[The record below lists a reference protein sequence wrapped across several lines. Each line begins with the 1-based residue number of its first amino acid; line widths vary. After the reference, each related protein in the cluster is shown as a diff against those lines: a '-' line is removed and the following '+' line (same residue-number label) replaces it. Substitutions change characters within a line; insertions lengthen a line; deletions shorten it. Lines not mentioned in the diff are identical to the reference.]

1 MRWKWKWILI
11 PLLVYAVTASGG
23 TIFHHYRRAKIARM
37 FETAKREHLP
47 LLVTHTE
54 VRTWFTYRLH
64 SLDGESV
71 GLDPGNQWPIRPQGV
86 SEDGCTV
93 YYWTMIG
100 TEPKI
105 HLWRFSIPDDRPVLV
120 AKCDLM
126 EMFDPQ
132 EKKGSEILQA
142 PWRLEGDGE
151 ALSLLNVATGERKE
165 LDLEGG
171 APWEG
176 AGANPNSLYH
186 FWYSPSGVLFAF
198 DRKNAWS
205 YDIGLDKWSEV
216 VKAKTTQELFVASA
230 NGEIAAMASAA
241 ALSSPRSG
249 YDTDFIDSRTGR
261 VIRTVNDAACLSVGE
276 RWAACLQFRRTLPVS
291 LWKKGP
297 YTLRIF
303 DMQNGWEEH
312 QIVLNERAHLAL
324 YMQWGFDVALLE
336 P

>member
-11 PLLVYAVTASGG
+11 PLLVYAITASGG

-71 GLDPGNQWPIRPQGV
+71 GLDPGNQWPIKPPAV
-86 SEDGCTV
+86 SEDGRTV
-93 YYWTMIG
+93 YYWTMIA

-132 EKKGSEILQA
+132 EKKGSEILGP

-151 ALSLLNVATGERKE
+151 ALSLLNVATGERKS
-165 LDLEGG
+165 LDLDGE
-171 APWEG
+171 APWERSG
-176 AGANPNSLYH
+176 TGYARYDFG
-186 FWYSPSGVLFAF
+186 YSPSGNRLFCL
-198 DRKNAWS
+198 DRSIEWM
-205 YDIGLDKWSEV
+205 YDVGLDEWSEV
-216 VKAKTTQELFVASA
+216 TKATTSDVLFVGSRDGALKAKVSERNPSTAGTK
-230 NGEIAAMASAA
+230 
-241 ALSSPRSG
+241 
-249 YDTDFIDSRTGR
+249 YDTDFIDTRTGAT
-261 VIRTVNDAACLSVGE
+261 IRTVKDAACLCIGK
-276 RWAACLQFRRTLPVS
+276 RFAACIQYPSTASGIIL
-291 LWKKGP
+291 KGRFVV
-297 YTLRIF
+297 RIF
-303 DMQNGWEEH
+303 DMENGWTE
-312 QIVLNERAHLAL
+312 QQVVLDEKGWVWPPRL
-324 YMQWGFDVALLE
+324 WGFEVALLE